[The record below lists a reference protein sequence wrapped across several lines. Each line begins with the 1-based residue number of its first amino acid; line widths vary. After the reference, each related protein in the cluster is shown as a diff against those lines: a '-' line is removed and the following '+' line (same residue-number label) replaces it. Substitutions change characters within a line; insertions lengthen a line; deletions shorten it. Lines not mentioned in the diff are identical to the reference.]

1 MILKNGESSM
11 NDIILVSGGFDPIH
25 SGHIAL
31 IQEAA
36 KLGDVVVLLNS
47 DNWLREKK
55 GKEFLPYKEREII
68 MNSIK
73 TVIDVMSFDD
83 FDKTCINGIKKAL
96 LKYPSHNV
104 KFANGG
110 DRNNTTTPNKET
122 IFCTQ
127 NNVEILWSVGGKHKA
142 NSSSWILKR
151 WNKLT

>member
-1 MILKNGESSM
+1 MP
-11 NDIILVSGGFDPIH
+11 DIVLISGGFDPIH

-31 IQEAA
+31 IQEAG

-47 DNWLREKK
+47 DNWLQEKK
-55 GKEFLPYKEREII
+55 GKEFLPYKERVII

-73 TVIDVMSFDD
+73 TVIDVISFDD
-83 FDKTCINGIKKAL
+83 SDKTCINGIKKAL
-96 LKYPSHNV
+96 IKYPNHNI

-110 DRNNTTTPNKET
+110 DRDNSTTPNQET
-122 IFCTQ
+122 IYCNQ
-127 NNVEILWSVGGKHKA
+127 NNIEILWGIGGKHKA